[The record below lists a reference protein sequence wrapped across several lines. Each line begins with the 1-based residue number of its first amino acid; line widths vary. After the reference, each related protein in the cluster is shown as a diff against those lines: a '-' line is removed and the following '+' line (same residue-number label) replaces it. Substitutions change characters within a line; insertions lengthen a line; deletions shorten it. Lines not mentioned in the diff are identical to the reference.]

1 MMKNRISYYVS
12 RKNVLVWLAA
22 LVMVCSAIARIA
34 YFCGKGADAAT
45 VWFQI
50 VLPVAASLIY
60 VLILLCSGEER
71 LYRTAVPVFMAAI
84 YFGIRISSMD
94 GMWRRY
100 ILLCWIAYMAF
111 AVAYAVII
119 SGKAATF
126 KQHPLFCLIFTIFA
140 IYAYAAIDF
149 CCDWMYYTIK

>member
-1 MMKNRISYYVS
+1 MAALSYCAIVCYDISMMKNRISYYVS

-50 VLPVAASLIY
+50 VLPVAASLLY

-111 AVAYAVII
+111 AVGYAVII
-119 SGKAATF
+119 SGKGGVWLM
-126 KQHPLFCLIFTIFA
+126 PLR
-140 IYAYAAIDF
+140 
-149 CCDWMYYTIK
+149 

>member
-71 LYRTAVPVFMAAI
+71 LVIHAKQ
-84 YFGIRISSMD
+84 ISS
-94 GMWRRY
+94 
-100 ILLCWIAYMAF
+100 IPTA
-111 AVAYAVII
+111 
-119 SGKAATF
+119 
-126 KQHPLFCLIFTIFA
+126 
-140 IYAYAAIDF
+140 
-149 CCDWMYYTIK
+149 